1 MERVRAQTFLPLRA
15 TEPRG
20 VRMGPVAY
28 AAILAV
34 GAVLWW
40 LSSSHPALLPF
51 WMPWD
56 FSPTEY
62 LATALVLL
70 WFCRGLALALRA
82 KGRRS
87 GAAPPS

>member
-1 MERVRAQTFLPLRA
+1 M
-15 TEPRG
+15 
-20 VRMGPVAY
+20 AY

-70 WFCRGLALALRA
+70 WFCRGLALAPFGRTAGDLA
-82 KGRRS
+82 PRRS
-87 GAAPPS
+87 F